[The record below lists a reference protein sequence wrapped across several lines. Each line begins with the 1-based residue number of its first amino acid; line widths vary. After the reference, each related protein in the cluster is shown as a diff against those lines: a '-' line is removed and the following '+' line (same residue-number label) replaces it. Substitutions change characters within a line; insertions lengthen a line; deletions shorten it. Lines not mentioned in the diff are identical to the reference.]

1 MFANNKIHQ
10 LDRVVIA
17 SIGLLSI
24 LSEGWLSDFFVML
37 SMVLWL
43 WLPECEQ
50 RISYFYNKK
59 RNQSK
64 KVN

>member
-10 LDRVVIA
+10 LDRMLIA
-17 SIGLLSI
+17 SIGLLSV
-24 LSEGWLSDFFVML
+24 LSDGWLSDFLVML

-43 WLPECEQ
+43 WLPECEK
-50 RISYFYNKK
+50 RIKYLYEKK

-64 KVN
+64 KVH